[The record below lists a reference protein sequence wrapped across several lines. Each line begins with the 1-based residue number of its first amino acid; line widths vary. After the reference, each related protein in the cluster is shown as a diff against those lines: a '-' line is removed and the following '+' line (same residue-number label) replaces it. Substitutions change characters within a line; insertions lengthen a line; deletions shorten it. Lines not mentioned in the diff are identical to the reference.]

1 MNKIIGFIIIP
12 IVCLSCKQDRKAEVS
27 LSSYVYDFGM
37 ISSIILTTVGDAKL
51 DIGEIET
58 GCGCTYAS
66 IDKYEL
72 NPKESCALHFSFN
85 PKGKGTGPKEEL
97 IIINANTDS
106 LFYFLQIKAT
116 IR

>member
-37 ISSIILTTVGDAKL
+37 ISPDSIYCDSIILTNVGDAKL

-58 GCGCTYAS
+58 GCGCTVSSQKLAH
-66 IDKYEL
+66 
-72 NPKESCALHFSFN
+72 N
-85 PKGKGTGPKEEL
+85 
-97 IIINANTDS
+97 
-106 LFYFLQIKAT
+106 
-116 IR
+116 

>member
-37 ISSIILTTVGDAKL
+37 ISPDSIYCDSIILTNVGDAKL

-85 PKGKGTGPKEEL
+85 P
-97 IIINANTDS
+97 
-106 LFYFLQIKAT
+106 
-116 IR
+116 